1 MFRAAVTPDPGTTS
15 LALYLYADAS
25 GAAGQTIAEYASV
38 QVMELSAF
46 PSFDLIARPNSVIGN
61 VPQLVVFPETFSD
74 AWKGSNGTHVLVD
87 GIFNGWLTTSPQ
99 SFSVR
104 YKPAD
109 AFHQA
114 QIVSVTAVI
123 LLALCLIGFEGWRWG
138 ARYGSVRAAA
148 WLRDLRRR
156 VTPSS
161 MP

>member
-15 LALYLYADAS
+15 LSLYLYADTS
-25 GAAGQTIAEYASV
+25 AAGPTIAEYASV
-38 QVMELSAF
+38 QVIELSAF
-46 PSFDLIARPNSVIGN
+46 PSFDLIARPNSVVGN

-123 LLALCLIGFEGWRWG
+123 LLAFCLIGFEGWRWR